1 MPGMRLQATVAVL
14 LVLLV
19 PSGIRGNKAA
29 GTSQTEPEFAE
40 PIQNITVPAGRKVT
54 LACVVENLNNYR
66 VAWMFVEKFTLLTLA
81 KSVITH
87 NSRFKVTHNGHRT
100 WHLHIHDVQERDR
113 GAYMCQINTSPM
125 KSQIG
130 YLNVC
135 HPRSTRRTPAQTPK
149 SERGVKPRSSAL
161 PKGTPEPE
169 ITWRREDDQEIAFG
183 REKVSSVKGTWLNIT
198 KVSRLH
204 MSAYLCIASNG
215 VLPSVSKRI
224 ILEVSFAPM
233 IWIPNQLVGASIDTD
248 VTLDC
253 NLESH
258 PKSVTYW
265 TRNTDTIIHQNSK
278 YSVVTVQHAMYKVQ
292 MQLVIRRLKPE
303 DFGEYHCVAKNSL
316 GETEGTIKLYEIPA
330 SSSSTSHS
338 PEAFRAKSEKLRNGQ
353 MRNSLTR
360 PSDRA
365 VVTTKPQDLSE
376 ASKRPEAVLHTRCCE
391 NWRSEP
397 GDSFVSRDILSAGS
411 QGNSEGND
419 EATVAVIMSL
429 LEADDEL
436 GGPVDFSDTSW
447 LLPCNTF
454 SCSYLRGPLANCFSR
469 SR

>member
-1 MPGMRLQATVAVL
+1 MARVDVQVVFVVVVL
-14 LVLLV
+14 LVCLTGV
-19 PSGIRGNKAA
+19 RSNSSKAA
-29 GTSQTEPEFAE
+29 VPQTEPEFAE

-54 LACVVENLNNYR
+54 LACVVDNLNNYR

-130 YLNVC
+130 YLNVVV
-135 HPRSTRRTPAQTPK
+135 PPK
-149 SERGVKPRSSAL
+149 IDEENTSSDTEVRESGDVAL
-161 PKGTPEPE
+161 KCIAKGTPEPE

-215 VLPSVSKRI
+215 VLPSVSRRI
-224 ILEVSFAPM
+224 ILEISFAPM
-233 IWIPNQLVGASIDTD
+233 IWIPNQLVGASVETD

-265 TRNTDTIIHQNSK
+265 TRNTDTIIHQNAK
-278 YSVVTVQHAMYKVQ
+278 YSVVTIQHAMYKVQ
-292 MQLVIRRLKPE
+292 MQLVVRRLKPE

-360 PSDRA
+360 PNDRA
-365 VVTTKPQDLSE
+365 VPTTRPEDLS
-376 ASKRPEAVLHTRCCE
+376 
-391 NWRSEP
+391 
-397 GDSFVSRDILSAGS
+397 DISRDQRPSYTPAVVKLGDFQGRNGQSCPRLSALA
-411 QGNSEGND
+411 
-419 EATVAVIMSL
+419 ATLLGVAL
-429 LEADDEL
+429 LYII
-436 GGPVDFSDTSW
+436 SDLS
-447 LLPCNTF
+447 
-454 SCSYLRGPLANCFSR
+454 
-469 SR
+469 

>member
-130 YLNVC
+130 YLNVVV
-135 HPRSTRRTPAQTPK
+135 PPK
-149 SERGVKPRSSAL
+149 IDEENTSSDTEVREGAEAAL
-161 PKGTPEPE
+161 KCVAKGTPEPE

-316 GETEGTIKLYEIPA
+316 GETEGTIKLY
-330 SSSSTSHS
+330 
-338 PEAFRAKSEKLRNGQ
+338 
-353 MRNSLTR
+353 
-360 PSDRA
+360 A

-376 ASKRPEAVLHTRCCE
+376 ASKDQRPSYTPAVVKIGDLQLH
-391 NWRSEP
+391 
-397 GDSFVSRDILSAGS
+397 GSATPLGS
-411 QGNSEGND
+411 SVLF
-419 EATVAVIMSL
+419 TSL
-429 LEADDEL
+429 LSLIAVGFVL
-436 GGPVDFSDTSW
+436 TMS
-447 LLPCNTF
+447 
-454 SCSYLRGPLANCFSR
+454 
-469 SR
+469 

>member
-1 MPGMRLQATVAVL
+1 MTGMRLQTTLTVL

-54 LACVVENLNNYR
+54 LACVVDNLNNYR

-130 YLNVC
+130 YLNVVV
-135 HPRSTRRTPAQTPK
+135 PPK
-149 SERGVKPRSSAL
+149 IDEENTSSDTEVREGGEAAL
-161 PKGTPEPE
+161 KCVAKGTPEPE

-183 REKVSSVKGTWLNIT
+183 REKVPSVKGTWLNIT

-233 IWIPNQLVGASIDTD
+233 IWIPNQLVGASVDTD

-292 MQLVIRRLKPE
+292 MQLMIRRLKPE

-316 GETEGTIKLYEIPA
+316 GETEGTIKLY
-330 SSSSTSHS
+330 
-338 PEAFRAKSEKLRNGQ
+338 
-353 MRNSLTR
+353 
-360 PSDRA
+360 A

-376 ASKRPEAVLHTRCCE
+376 ASRDQRPSYTPAVVKIGDLQLHGSSTHLK
-391 NWRSEP
+391 SSVLSTSLLLVI
-397 GDSFVSRDILSAGS
+397 GFVSALS
-411 QGNSEGND
+411 
-419 EATVAVIMSL
+419 
-429 LEADDEL
+429 
-436 GGPVDFSDTSW
+436 
-447 LLPCNTF
+447 
-454 SCSYLRGPLANCFSR
+454 
-469 SR
+469 

>member
-1 MPGMRLQATVAVL
+1 MPGMRLQATLTVL

-40 PIQNITVPAGRKVT
+40 PIQNITVPAGRKVS

-130 YLNVC
+130 YLNVVV
-135 HPRSTRRTPAQTPK
+135 PPK
-149 SERGVKPRSSAL
+149 IDEENTSSDTEVREGGEAAL
-161 PKGTPEPE
+161 KCVAKGTPEPE

-183 REKVSSVKGTWLNIT
+183 REKVPSVKGTWLNIT

-215 VLPSVSKRI
+215 VLPSVSRRI

-233 IWIPNQLVGASIDTD
+233 IWIPNQLVGASVDTD

-316 GETEGTIKLYEIPA
+316 GETEGTIKLY
-330 SSSSTSHS
+330 
-338 PEAFRAKSEKLRNGQ
+338 
-353 MRNSLTR
+353 
-360 PSDRA
+360 A

-376 ASKRPEAVLHTRCCE
+376 ASRDQRPSYTPAIVKIGDLQLHGSATPLGSSVLFT
-391 NWRSEP
+391 
-397 GDSFVSRDILSAGS
+397 
-411 QGNSEGND
+411 
-419 EATVAVIMSL
+419 SL
-429 LEADDEL
+429 LSL
-436 GGPVDFSDTSW
+436 IVVGLVLTMS
-447 LLPCNTF
+447 
-454 SCSYLRGPLANCFSR
+454 
-469 SR
+469 

>member
-1 MPGMRLQATVAVL
+1 MFRVPTCPSRRNLQGSYYCVSRLL
-14 LVLLV
+14 W
-19 PSGIRGNKAA
+19 IRGNKAT

-130 YLNVC
+130 YLNVVV
-135 HPRSTRRTPAQTPK
+135 PPK
-149 SERGVKPRSSAL
+149 IDEENTSSDTEVREGGEAAL
-161 PKGTPEPE
+161 KCVAKGTPEPE

-316 GETEGTIKLYEIPA
+316 GETEGTIKLY
-330 SSSSTSHS
+330 
-338 PEAFRAKSEKLRNGQ
+338 
-353 MRNSLTR
+353 
-360 PSDRA
+360 A

-376 ASKRPEAVLHTRCCE
+376 ASRDQRPSYTPAVVKIGDLQLH
-391 NWRSEP
+391 
-397 GDSFVSRDILSAGS
+397 GSATPL
-411 QGNSEGND
+411 GNSLLF
-419 EATVAVIMSL
+419 TSL
-429 LEADDEL
+429 LSLTAVVFVL
-436 GGPVDFSDTSW
+436 TMS
-447 LLPCNTF
+447 
-454 SCSYLRGPLANCFSR
+454 
-469 SR
+469 

>member
-19 PSGIRGNKAA
+19 PSGIRGNKAT

-130 YLNVC
+130 YLNVVV
-135 HPRSTRRTPAQTPK
+135 PPK
-149 SERGVKPRSSAL
+149 IDEENTSSDTEVREGGEAAL
-161 PKGTPEPE
+161 KCVAKGTPEPE

-198 KVSRLH
+198 KVSRLY

-265 TRNTDTIIHQNSK
+265 TRSTDTIIHQNSK

-316 GETEGTIKLYEIPA
+316 GETEGTIKLY
-330 SSSSTSHS
+330 
-338 PEAFRAKSEKLRNGQ
+338 
-353 MRNSLTR
+353 
-360 PSDRA
+360 A

-376 ASKRPEAVLHTRCCE
+376 ASRDQRPSYTPAVVKIGDLQLH
-391 NWRSEP
+391 
-397 GDSFVSRDILSAGS
+397 GSATPQGS
-411 QGNSEGND
+411 SVLY
-419 EATVAVIMSL
+419 TSL
-429 LEADDEL
+429 LSLIAVGFVL
-436 GGPVDFSDTSW
+436 TMS
-447 LLPCNTF
+447 
-454 SCSYLRGPLANCFSR
+454 
-469 SR
+469 